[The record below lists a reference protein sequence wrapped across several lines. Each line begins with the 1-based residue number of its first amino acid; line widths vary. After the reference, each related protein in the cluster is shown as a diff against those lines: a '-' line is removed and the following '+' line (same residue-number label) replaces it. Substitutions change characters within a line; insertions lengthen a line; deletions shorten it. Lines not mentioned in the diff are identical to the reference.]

1 MYLKTRNEK
10 ITHLRRKWL
19 RLSYT
24 KFRFYKHST
33 VLITTSKAAHL
44 SSPSLSY
51 KFKLFATSP
60 LFASYK
66 GADIYSLWHL
76 LYQEYYFSTIYKSPV
91 LLKNIN
97 AIDVVPQSTL
107 TYMINSVRHIRWKKY
122 FIMHSNEIVEILFL
136 SIWLKNLKLFM
147 DWMRKHFEKTNL
159 KKHRRLFLLLNLLL
173 GKFLWNY
180 NIFFSLHGLRV
191 VLLGKF
197 GKAGSVRKTRRYIRR
212 GKCSY
217 TTKRIALI
225 NQTNVIRTLT
235 GVFSIKFEVFY

>member
-1 MYLKTRNEK
+1 MYLKTRDQK
-10 ITHLRRKWL
+10 PTYLRSKWI
-19 RLSYT
+19 RVSYQ
-24 KFRFYKHST
+24 KFQLYRYPNLL
-33 VLITTSKAAHL
+33 VGVTTPQL
-44 SSPSLSY
+44 ETYDSLAR
-51 KFKLFATSP
+51 KFKLLTVSARLDKSSDAN
-60 LFASYK
+60 LYN
-66 GADIYSLWHL
+66 LWFF
-76 LYQEYYFSTIYKSPV
+76 LYQQQYFGTIFKTP
-91 LLKNIN
+91 LILKTMN
-97 AIDVVPQSTL
+97 ALDIVPQSTL
-107 TYMINSVRHIRWKKY
+107 TYMINSVKHIRWKKY
-122 FIMHSNEIVEILFL
+122 FIMHSNEVVEILFL

-173 GKFLWNY
+173 GKFMWNY

-217 TTKRIALI
+217 TTKNIALI

-235 GVFSIKFEVFY
+235 GVFSIKVEVFY